1 MSWCA
6 VLDLFFNSRTA
17 RCRPY
22 QRFADQIPKQDQSD
36 NIRVRVRIFLGQLV
50 SIQLCGCLD
59 FGEMNDSL
67 AAIQELWEK
76 YGVNLNKTRVN
87 DVCVPMLFVA
97 RVGRLRMLG
106 GKPRYELLS
115 ITCLRTE
122 QTLRAMRNLH
132 RQSRNKH

>member
-17 RCRPY
+17 RCQPH
-22 QRFADQIPKQDQSD
+22 QRFAEEIPKQDQSD

-67 AAIQELWEK
+67 AAIQERWEK
-76 YGVNLNKTRVN
+76 YGINLNKTREN
-87 DVCVPMLFVA
+87 DVCVPVLFVA

-106 GKPRYELLS
+106 GKPRHDLLS

-122 QTLRAMRNLH
+122 QTLRAMQNLH
-132 RQSRNKH
+132 RQFGNKH